1 MQLVTSEELNEAH
14 RNQTSEVNDAQTV
27 QLRRRS
33 VTIAT
38 LAAEKDEALAAMVAQ
53 VHLFHSLS
61 CNCGTSQSRCL
72 TKQRQH
78 AERLLWQFRDP
89 ICCRL
94 SSSYSRCF
102 SALSLPPM
110 PLLTQLSLLS
120 SLRHPVY
127 VLLPAVYGTGRI
139 HSLLPTPNI
148 LSYLCSPQSH
158 HFAALKHTLH
168 FCTFAH
174 VAQVCLYQPLSAFIS
189 LSLVCFTHLFQA
201 LLMRMLILQAELLG
215 ALEAKNAQ
223 KDDTLQQLNGQV

>member
-120 SLRHPVY
+120 
-127 VLLPAVYGTGRI
+127 AT
-139 HSLLPTPNI
+139 
-148 LSYLCSPQSH
+148 LSMSC
-158 HFAALKHTLH
+158 
-168 FCTFAH
+168 
-174 VAQVCLYQPLSAFIS
+174 CLQCM
-189 LSLVCFTHLFQA
+189 V
-201 LLMRMLILQAELLG
+201 QAESTAYCQRPTSFPISVAPSLITSLH
-215 ALEAKNAQ
+215 
-223 KDDTLQQLNGQV
+223 